1 MHRDTERR
9 LLQGVVILACVVPL
23 LTGGAGVIEG
33 PAMLAGIG
41 PGDAGPDF
49 DSHFRYLSGLLLGL
63 GIGFLFCVPA
73 IERRSAVFRVLGLLV
88 VIGGLARLY
97 SAVAIGL
104 PGTGHIFGLAMELG
118 TVPAVV
124 LWQARIAKLF
134 RAEGAP
140 QTR

>member
-23 LTGGAGVIEG
+23 LTGGAGVIKG
-33 PAMLAGIG
+33 PAMLAGMD
-41 PGDAGPDF
+41 PGEAGRDL

-73 IERRSAVFRVLGLLV
+73 IERRTAVFRVLGLLV

-97 SAVAIGL
+97 SALALGF
-104 PGTGHIFGLAMELG
+104 PGSGHIFGLAMELG
-118 TVPAVV
+118 TVPLLL
-124 LWQARIAKLF
+124 LWQSRVARLF
-134 RAEGAP
+134 AA
-140 QTR
+140 